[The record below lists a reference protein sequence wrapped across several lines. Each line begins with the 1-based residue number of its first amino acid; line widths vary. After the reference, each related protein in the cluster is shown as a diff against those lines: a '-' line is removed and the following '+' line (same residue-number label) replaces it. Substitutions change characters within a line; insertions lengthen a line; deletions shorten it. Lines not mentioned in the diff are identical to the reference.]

1 MNELTASSN
10 KDNLDKVFEF
20 IEDTLNNS
28 DISPKCR
35 MQLELVIEEIFVN
48 IVNYA
53 YDTEGKVTIKKEFSH
68 DLNSISITFIDEGV
82 EFNPLKKEEPDLSLS
97 ADERPIGGL
106 GILLIEKN
114 VDSISYE
121 YLQDKNHLT
130 IIKKLF

>member
-1 MNELTASSN
+1 MNELTVYSN

-20 IEDTLNNS
+20 IEDTLDNS
-28 DISPKCR
+28 DISPKCK
-35 MQLELVIEEIFVN
+35 MQLELAAEEIFVN

-53 YDTEGKVTIKKEFSH
+53 YDKDGEVTIRKEVLP
-68 DLNSISITFIDEGV
+68 DLNSISITFIDSGI
-82 EFNPLKKEEPDLSLS
+82 EFNPLIKETPDLSLS

-114 VDSISYE
+114 VDSVSYE